1 MSKGTHA
8 TQYAQAIVDAML
20 ERWQGSLDQVGDA
33 LRQDSALAAKV
44 NDASQD
50 VVARADA
57 LAAALPGDIPAE
69 LVNVLK
75 LVVQNGDLDQL
86 AEISAALGR
95 TVRGQAA
102 PMQAEVTS
110 ATELSEA
117 DQAKIRTQLIQ
128 KHGDSLVIQ
137 FNVDPSLLG
146 GLRVR
151 IGDSLIDNSV
161 ASRLTALRESITS
174 VVR

>member
-1 MSKGTHA
+1 MSNGTHA

-20 ERWQGSLDQVGDA
+20 DRWQGTLTQVSELLVRDP
-33 LRQDSALAAKV
+33 ALAAKLGDT
-44 NDASQD
+44 NQD
-50 VVARADA
+50 VMARADA
-57 LAAALPGDIPAE
+57 LAAALPGDAPTE
-69 LVNVLK
+69 LMNVLK
-75 LVVQNGDLDQL
+75 LVIQNDDLDQVGK
-86 AEISAALGR
+86 ISAALGR

-102 PMQAEVTS
+102 PMEAEVTS
-110 ATELSEA
+110 AVELSDE
-117 DQAKIRTQLIQ
+117 DQTKIRTQLMQ
-128 KHGDSLVIQ
+128 KHGESLVIQ

-161 ASRLTALRESITS
+161 ASRLTALRESIAS